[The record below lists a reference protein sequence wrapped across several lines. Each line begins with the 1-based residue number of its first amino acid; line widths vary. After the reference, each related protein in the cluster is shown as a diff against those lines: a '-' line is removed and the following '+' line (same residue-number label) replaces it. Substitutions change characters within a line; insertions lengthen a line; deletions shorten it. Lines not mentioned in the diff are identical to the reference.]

1 MDAAGF
7 ACSWGR
13 ACACAC
19 GQATRGAL
27 RARPLPCGSP
37 LRAER
42 RRSGAWL
49 GPCAWH
55 LSPPA
60 AALRHARADARR
72 RRGAARAMNAIRRPW
87 LAAAVREA
95 LAAAMHRTHKAAR
108 DRPAAAA
115 APLVQIIGV
124 ADGGRTLVVSDT
136 AHAAVAVVDD
146 PAVREVLRR
155 HPLLAADGG
164 SGGGTGQC
172 AGRACLRPRSCVIAC
187 QRPRRRGLALASAH
201 TLISFAHT
209 LPALTRI
216 CWLAGGEPPLFGTAA
231 IGALLSLQAF
241 DVETVWALGSSGIE
255 LRVRRL
261 SYVACAGCARWGAPR
276 AVDALADV
284 RAALATLRSG
294 GRASDGGDSDGG
306 CAADDGNGD
315 TRTLV
320 GADGLGSAPFLPSL
334 ATATTL
340 ASGVR
345 ATRALENAGPCAHAS
360 VRARASSDDH
370 EGIGGGDALAALAM
384 ELSESDQG
392 DADADSDADADAF
405 ANSADGRD
413 ASPASPARS
422 DGTLDTQQV
431 GCSAGGDAAAEGEA
445 FCDALKGIC
454 RSPERPPRRSLLPM
468 CTGVAASDRAGTE
481 RRLSPSATATQ
492 PSLLDTQPADAG
504 PARPHAR
511 QAAAASCDAAASVD
525 RVSDSD
531 SEPREGR
538 RAGKRRR
545 LRASRGDCLRA

>member
-1 MDAAGF
+1 MRRTRVPAPALVRDRV
-7 ACSWGR
+7 STP
-13 ACACAC
+13 
-19 GQATRGAL
+19 ATAW
-27 RARPLPCGSP
+27 ARPGK
-37 LRAER
+37 RAHT
-42 RRSGAWL
+42 
-49 GPCAWH
+49 H
-55 LSPPA
+55 LIRA
-60 AALRHARADARR
+60 YTARADA
-72 RRGAARAMNAIRRPW
+72 
-87 LAAAVREA
+87 
-95 LAAAMHRTHKAAR
+95 
-108 DRPAAAA
+108 
-115 APLVQIIGV
+115 
-124 ADGGRTLVVSDT
+124 
-136 AHAAVAVVDD
+136 
-146 PAVREVLRR
+146 
-155 HPLLAADGG
+155 
-164 SGGGTGQC
+164 
-172 AGRACLRPRSCVIAC
+172 
-187 QRPRRRGLALASAH
+187 
-201 TLISFAHT
+201 
-209 LPALTRI
+209 RI